1 MQKNWLQGGNDWYYF
16 NSTSGHMW
24 KKWLQGGNDWY
35 YFDSTSG
42 RMKKIGY
49 KVEMIGTILIL

>member
-1 MQKNWLQGGNDWYYF
+1 
-16 NSTSGHMW
+16 MW
-24 KKWLQGGNDWY
+24 RKWLQGGNDWY